1 MMVEQEMKGK
11 TRSTFHA
18 DSRELGQQ
26 SYIHGRMK
34 TWDWSPSSLEESDSG
49 RQMAISQMYHLSD
62 GLGFSE
68 QMCEGSVVVLIQI
81 ICYSIIH
88 V

>member
-1 MMVEQEMKGK
+1 MKG
-11 TRSTFHA
+11 
-18 DSRELGQQ
+18 GQDKESLFMLTAESWGSSQ
-26 SYIHGRMK
+26 YIHGRMK

-62 GLGFSE
+62 GFGFSE
-68 QMCEGSVVVLIQI
+68 QMCEGSVVVFIQI